1 MSSYEIRSDN
11 MMCDLEFAVEDDCR
25 FAIARTLV
33 KFNRRQ
39 RLSLPK
45 WGLLLVLSAITSD
58 EGLQG

>member
-1 MSSYEIRSDN
+1 
-11 MMCDLEFAVEDDCR
+11 MCDLEFSVEDDCR

-58 EGLQG
+58 EGLKG